1 VHLYY
6 GYLTQK
12 AWMQAISPTNAK
24 AELEKIKKTLTP
36 YKVAVLI
43 LKNLNYDYKG
53 VSIKLFRL

>member
-1 VHLYY
+1 
-6 GYLTQK
+6 
-12 AWMQAISPTNAK
+12 MQAISPTNAK

-36 YKVAVLI
+36 YKVAGLI